1 MSKLPKQW
9 RHWCADQ
16 KLKIHGYKKGQ
27 RQWQWFCLKGKGY
40 VWRVNCYGMLQR
52 GDSYKDFDRWA
63 LCSIDEVPLPL
74 TLAEFRA
81 AVKLLLEKAHG

>member
-52 GDSYKDFDRWA
+52 GDSMRCGCIGLQSRLA
-63 LCSIDEVPLPL
+63 LGAI
-74 TLAEFRA
+74 
-81 AVKLLLEKAHG
+81 H